1 MYELLELYARPYRKE
16 EPVICV
22 DEKNKQLLQQTRAPI
37 VARPGAPTKG
47 DYEYRR
53 AGTRNIFLAVE
64 PKGGHRQAEVTARR
78 TKPDFVRF
86 IGRLVEKVY
95 AGAGKIHLVM
105 DNLNT
110 HFRRSFEE
118 VLGVKRAERM
128 LARVEFH
135 YTPKHASW
143 RNMAEIEIGV
153 MDRQQTAQ
161 RSDT

>member
-1 MYELLELYARPYRKE
+1 
-16 EPVICV
+16 
-22 DEKNKQLLQQTRAPI
+22 
-37 VARPGAPTKG
+37 
-47 DYEYRR
+47 
-53 AGTRNIFLAVE
+53 
-64 PKGGHRQAEVTARR
+64 
-78 TKPDFVRF
+78 
-86 IGRLVEKVY
+86 
-95 AGAGKIHLVM
+95 
-105 DNLNT
+105 
-110 HFRRSFEE
+110 